1 MDDSSQVVVEMVQR
15 WITNAAALPSSLRGP
30 HIRRAKEWFDS
41 ELRKMPCPV
50 CNEVAT
56 INVDVRDEQVC
67 VSSRCCCPTLK
78 AVIEPYLKQYKGVQI
93 QVMAYSELE

>member
-1 MDDSSQVVVEMVQR
+1 MDNSSKVIVEVVQR

-30 HIRRAKEWFDS
+30 HIRQAKEWFDA

-56 INVDVRDEQVC
+56 IQVDVRDGLVC
-67 VSSRCCCPTLK
+67 VSSRCCCPSLK
-78 AVIEPYLKQYKGVQI
+78 AIVDRYLRQYEGVQI
-93 QVMAYSELE
+93 QVTAYSDA